1 MNTKTPMQFGLST
14 LLLLFVVLWSSLVVF
29 GLVWGIAVTV
39 YVSIAVACIRNAK
52 SPQTVLPDIVLAVV
66 YAVLLFGGT
75 WVMLMTFYE
84 IRLTARNVFEHR
96 TDTEPRSGWTNGA
109 ALVVWVASVGWLL
122 VHALRSRKKRT
133 VPPINESQQ
142 HKP

>member
-1 MNTKTPMQFGLST
+1 MKTNAPMQFGLST

-66 YAVLLFGGT
+66 YAVLLFGSI
-75 WVMLMTFYE
+75 WLMLIIFYE
-84 IRLTARNVFEHR
+84 IGMTHRNVLEHR
-96 TDTEPRSGWTNGA
+96 TEIEPRSGWTNGA

-142 HKP
+142 NKP